1 MQCTQCGK
9 NISDSSQFCDQ
20 CGKPV
25 ELAVQPV
32 VQQQAARRASKSN
45 WFAVL
50 VVISLFVFVLC
61 VIALSSWQ
69 EQREKAKQSEIVSK
83 ETAAKV
89 EEAKRRENIFRAM
102 SPAEHLERVKS
113 LLTLNATPESYNE
126 ALKHLAAIPPDTPE
140 ASAAA
145 RIKRQYDLEKRQQAE
160 QTARAEAAAEKKRM
174 IEAAAA

>member
-1 MQCTQCGK
+1 
-9 NISDSSQFCDQ
+9 
-20 CGKPV
+20 
-25 ELAVQPV
+25 
-32 VQQQAARRASKSN
+32 
-45 WFAVL
+45 
-50 VVISLFVFVLC
+50 
-61 VIALSSWQ
+61 
-69 EQREKAKQSEIVSK
+69 
-83 ETAAKV
+83 
-89 EEAKRRENIFRAM
+89 M

-160 QTARAEAAAEKKRM
+160 QTARAQAAAEKKRM